1 MFLLFLQLFSDG
13 AKFQLMIIC
22 YKVERTGNH
31 ALGCRRA
38 FSSDLHVSQG
48 IVGLM
53 KQSDFIV
60 IHQLI
65 LVWMVLAA
73 CKVHSKHQVLFWIIV
88 SFPEGWIFL
97 FFIFLGVQ
105 ILYNMVKKDTN
116 LNSLLEMNTGIC
128 YWKTRILKYWK

>member
-65 LVWMVLAA
+65 LVWMVMAA

-88 SFPEGWIFL
+88 SFPEGWNFFFFGTNFVQHGQKRYQPQFL
-97 FFIFLGVQ
+97 ARDE
-105 ILYNMVKKDTN
+105 YWN
-116 LNSLLEMNTGIC
+116 LLLED
-128 YWKTRILKYWK
+128 